1 MTAKAKKAVGL
12 RLSEATIR
20 ELADLAKK
28 YRVSQSNV
36 VSVLVHCLHRYGEIK
51 EERVSELFGVVERC

>member
-1 MTAKAKKAVGL
+1 MATIAKKAVGL

-36 VSVLVHCLHRYGEIK
+36 VSVLVHCLHQYGEIE
-51 EERVSELFGVVERC
+51 EERISELFDVVERC